1 MAESQP
7 FIDEILNNLNPN
19 VCDLTPAQVQV
30 FYEAVGH
37 MISAQVDSQL
47 QENLI
52 ERLMA
57 LPNSVWDEC
66 VGQAATVRPNC
77 T

>member
-1 MAESQP
+1 MQP
-7 FIDEILNNLNPN
+7 FIDEILNNLSPN

-37 MISAQVDSQL
+37 MICAQTDPAV

-52 ERLMA
+52 ERLMV

-66 VGQAATVRPNC
+66 VTHASTVS
-77 T
+77 